1 PPGSLRLHLPGL
13 QPVPVAD
20 RPATG
25 DDGAEVPG
33 PVVRSRQEARRP
45 GAGGG
50 RPGPSP
56 APAPGRPVRRRE
68 AARRHRPRPGQ
79 GPADPVRRRTDLG
92 AGRRE
97 RPGGHPPAA
106 PRRHRTRRRRHLRDA
121 RPAPGSLGRPGHP
134 HRRRRD
140 HRRSAPHP
148 QSRSH
153 PGVALTPIPL
163 RTPMPAFLKNKW
175 LWIGLALL
183 VAVVIGLSLMQKAG
197 AAKKA
202 ELAEAAE
209 KTVESPYSAI
219 ANGKIDIEGGIIQI
233 AARRG
238 GVVRD
243 VLVQEGDLVKAG
255 QILARQEDDEPRLS
269 LQTATADLAQAESQ
283 LRMINVDIAT
293 AQREHDRLQKLV
305 ATNFVAAQRMDQAR
319 DAIAQAQAR
328 LASQQ
333 AAVQTA
339 RARRD
344 QAAYNVEL
352 TVIRSPA
359 DGRIVRRYANPG
371 AGASTL
377 NVSNM
382 FDLEP
387 AAPRI
392 ARAEIVEADIPNV
405 SVDQAVEITP

>member
-1 PPGSLRLHLPGL
+1 
-13 QPVPVAD
+13 
-20 RPATG
+20 
-25 DDGAEVPG
+25 
-33 PVVRSRQEARRP
+33 
-45 GAGGG
+45 
-50 RPGPSP
+50 
-56 APAPGRPVRRRE
+56 
-68 AARRHRPRPGQ
+68 
-79 GPADPVRRRTDLG
+79 
-92 AGRRE
+92 
-97 RPGGHPPAA
+97 
-106 PRRHRTRRRRHLRDA
+106 
-121 RPAPGSLGRPGHP
+121 
-134 HRRRRD
+134 
-140 HRRSAPHP
+140 
-148 QSRSH
+148 
-153 PGVALTPIPL
+153 
-163 RTPMPAFLKNKW
+163 MPAFLKNKW

-209 KTVESPYSAI
+209 KKVESPYSAI

-283 LRMINVDIAT
+283 LRLINVDIAT
-293 AQREHDRLQKLV
+293 AQREYDRLAKLV

-328 LASQQ
+328 LGSQQ

-405 SVDQAVEITP
+405 SVDQAVEITPEGDPSKVYVGKVLRRAAVFGARKLASDDPSQRTDERVVEVVVAVDEAPLLIGQRVLVKFMKPGETAGAKRDNASTGVPATRAMKAPARA

>member
-1 PPGSLRLHLPGL
+1 
-13 QPVPVAD
+13 
-20 RPATG
+20 
-25 DDGAEVPG
+25 
-33 PVVRSRQEARRP
+33 
-45 GAGGG
+45 
-50 RPGPSP
+50 
-56 APAPGRPVRRRE
+56 
-68 AARRHRPRPGQ
+68 
-79 GPADPVRRRTDLG
+79 
-92 AGRRE
+92 
-97 RPGGHPPAA
+97 
-106 PRRHRTRRRRHLRDA
+106 
-121 RPAPGSLGRPGHP
+121 
-134 HRRRRD
+134 
-140 HRRSAPHP
+140 
-148 QSRSH
+148 
-153 PGVALTPIPL
+153 
-163 RTPMPAFLKNKW
+163 MPAFLKNKW
-175 LWIGLALL
+175 LWIGLAL
-183 VAVVIGLSLMQKAG
+183 VIAIVIGLSLMQKAG

-202 ELAEAAE
+202 ELAQAAD
-209 KTVESPYSAI
+209 KKVESPYSAI

-269 LQTATADLAQAESQ
+269 LQTAAADLAQAESQ
-283 LRMINVDIAT
+283 LRMINVDIAA

-405 SVDQAVEITP
+405 SVDQAVEITPEGDPTKVYVGKVLRRAAVFGARKLASDDPSQRTDERVVEVVVAVDEAPLLIGQRVLVKFMKPGETAGAKRDNATTGVPATRAMKAPARA

>member
-1 PPGSLRLHLPGL
+1 
-13 QPVPVAD
+13 
-20 RPATG
+20 
-25 DDGAEVPG
+25 
-33 PVVRSRQEARRP
+33 
-45 GAGGG
+45 
-50 RPGPSP
+50 
-56 APAPGRPVRRRE
+56 
-68 AARRHRPRPGQ
+68 
-79 GPADPVRRRTDLG
+79 
-92 AGRRE
+92 
-97 RPGGHPPAA
+97 
-106 PRRHRTRRRRHLRDA
+106 
-121 RPAPGSLGRPGHP
+121 
-134 HRRRRD
+134 
-140 HRRSAPHP
+140 
-148 QSRSH
+148 
-153 PGVALTPIPL
+153 
-163 RTPMPAFLKNKW
+163 MPAFLKNKW

-183 VAVVIGLSLMQKAG
+183 VVLIVGFGMMQKAG

-202 ELAEAAE
+202 ELAQAAE
-209 KTVESPYSAI
+209 KKVESPYSAI

-243 VLVQEGDLVKAG
+243 VLVQEGDMVTAG

-269 LQTATADLAQAESQ
+269 LQTAAADLAQAESQ
-283 LRMINVDIAT
+283 LRLINVDIAA
-293 AQREHDRLQKLV
+293 AQREYDRLSKLV

-405 SVDQAVEITP
+405 SVDQAVEITPEGDPTKVYVGKVLRRAAVFGARKLASDDPSQRTDERVVEVVVAVDEAPLLIGQRVLVKFMKPGETAGAKRDNASTGVPATRAMKAPARA